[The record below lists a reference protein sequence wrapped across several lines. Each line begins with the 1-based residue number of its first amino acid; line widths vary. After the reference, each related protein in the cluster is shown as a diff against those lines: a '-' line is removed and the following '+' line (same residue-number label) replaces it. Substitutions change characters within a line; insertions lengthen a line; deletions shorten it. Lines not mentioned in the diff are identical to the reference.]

1 MAFGDHMNRIMVFVL
16 SFGLLAG
23 GMAPASAAE
32 PDHLKLYTIKRD
44 FDTVKEDVQ
53 IAITNR
59 GLVIDH
65 TSHISTMLERT
76 GKDLGTTKPIY
87 GNAGSMQF
95 CSATVS
101 RRTMEADPSNIVF
114 CPYII
119 VYYTL
124 HHDPKTVYVGY
135 RRPVPAGSETSRAS
149 IKEIEDLLDGIV
161 KEALNIK

>member
-1 MAFGDHMNRIMVFVL
+1 MTRIMVFAL
-16 SFGLLAG
+16 SFSLLAC
-23 GMAPASAAE
+23 ATASAGPAG
-32 PDHLKLYTIKRD
+32 PDHLRLYTTTRD
-44 FDTVKEDVQ
+44 FDTVKEDVE

-65 TSHISTMLERT
+65 TSHIGDMLERT
-76 GKDLGTTKPIY
+76 GRDLGTARPVY
-87 GNAGSMQF
+87 GKAGSMQF

-101 RRTMEADPSNIVF
+101 RRTMEADPTNIVF

-124 HHDPKTVYVGY
+124 PHDPKTVYVGY
-135 RRPVPAGSETSRAS
+135 RRPLPSGSEASRAS
-149 IKEIEDLLDGIV
+149 IREIENLLDGIV

>member
-1 MAFGDHMNRIMVFVL
+1 MIRIMVFAL
-16 SFGLLAG
+16 SFSLLSCATAPTGPAG
-23 GMAPASAAE
+23 A
-32 PDHLKLYTIKRD
+32 DHLKLYTTTRD
-44 FDTVKEDVQ
+44 FDTVKEDVE

-65 TSHISTMLERT
+65 TSHIGAMLERT
-76 GKDLGTTKPIY
+76 GKDLGAANPIY

-101 RRTMEADPSNIVF
+101 RRTMEADPANIVF

-135 RRPVPAGSETSRAS
+135 RRPVPSGSDASRAS
-149 IKEIEDLLDGIV
+149 IREIEKLLDGIV
-161 KEALNIK
+161 NEALNLK